1 MERELT
7 ISIVHHPEHIGN
19 DWQLVDHPT
28 ISPLQ
33 DGAPELGWEGDNR
46 LAIYL
51 CKPTQQ
57 FVLWRFEQDNE
68 YRPVAQLPPDTAITP
83 GSINKLICRLV
94 EIDQRRGFDPY
105 QDVIAA
111 VEEDEKVEAKAQQ
124 ERIEQVADKLL
135 FGLSRSHLPGVDISY
150 KHNLLGRPA

>member
-7 ISIVHHPEHIGN
+7 ISTVYHPEHIDN

-28 ISPLQ
+28 VLPLQ
-33 DGAPELGWEGDNR
+33 QGAPDLGWEGDPR
-46 LAIYL
+46 LAVYL

-57 FVLWRFEQDNE
+57 FVLWRLEADNE
-68 YRPVAQLPPDTAITP
+68 YRPVAQLPAGAAITP
-83 GSINKLICRLV
+83 DSINKLIGRLV

-105 QDVIAA
+105 QDVLSAIAA
-111 VEEDEKVEAKAQQ
+111 DEKAQEDAQ
-124 ERIEQVADKLL
+124 RERIGEVADKLL
-135 FGLSRSHLPGVDISY
+135 FGLSRSHLPGLDITY